1 MQCWAAVE
9 TPQIAISRS
18 FVTDFA
24 VRRHPHWKRHSAAPS
39 VTDFPEDGPPPIL
52 PQIGTCDGPFRHGLR
67 LFPKIPGFGLAIRR
81 GEGSLAPRFSF
92 FWQAV
97 GAPVPCQKLLSRG
110 NVGRKTHQQHNTT
123 PNQTHTM
130 STAIAEPANQELNDL
145 IDSKFREFRE
155 GSIVKGTIL
164 EIRPQVVL
172 VDVGYK
178 SEGAI
183 PSNEFED
190 EEIEIGDE
198 IEVLLEKLENEEGMV
213 VLSKE
218 KAAHKQNWEKIVK
231 VFQDGGLVRGK
242 VKSVVKGGLT
252 VNVGVEAF
260 LPGSQV
266 DIIPPKDLN
275 EYVGNVYEFK
285 IVKVNDERKNIV
297 LSRREVIEAERSE
310 LRQRFLLTVKI
321 GDKVTGAIK
330 NITDFGA
337 FVDLQGM
344 DGLLHITDMSWG
356 RINHPSELLH
366 IGQSV
371 DVVILDVD
379 REKERVSLGLKQMS
393 ENPWEDIERKY
404 PIGANVRGRV
414 TKLLPYGAF
423 VEIERGVEGL
433 VHVSELSWV
442 KRITRPS
449 DVLEIGQEIHAVVL
463 GISIEEQKISL
474 GVRQLEVNPWDEIE
488 LRYPVGATIR
498 GPVRNLTAYGAFVE
512 LEEGIDGM
520 IHVSD
525 MSWTRKINHPSEVLK
540 KNDEV
545 EATVLAIDKANQRV
559 SLGIKQT
566 EEDPWSLIDGRFK
579 VGDLVKGTV
588 AKIASFG
595 AFISLDGDIDGLIHI
610 SQLSEEHVEKVKDVI
625 KMGEEVEARV
635 IKVDKVE
642 RRIGL
647 SIKAVNYSEEQLKKE
662 SASFESLRPSSE
674 MVGLEQAFNLAA
686 AASEDWSP
694 GE

>member
-1 MQCWAAVE
+1 M
-9 TPQIAISRS
+9 S
-18 FVTDFA
+18 
-24 VRRHPHWKRHSAAPS
+24 SA
-39 VTDFPEDGPPPIL
+39 L
-52 PQIGTCDGPFRHGLR
+52 
-67 LFPKIPGFGLAIRR
+67 
-81 GEGSLAPRFSF
+81 
-92 FWQAV
+92 
-97 GAPVPCQKLLSRG
+97 
-110 NVGRKTHQQHNTT
+110 
-123 PNQTHTM
+123 
-130 STAIAEPANQELNDL
+130 AEPTNTELNDL

-164 EIRPQVVL
+164 DIRPQVVL
-172 VDVGYK
+172 VDIGYK

-183 PSNEFED
+183 PANEFED
-190 EEIEIGDE
+190 EDVEVGDE

-218 KAAHKQNWEKIVK
+218 KAAHKQNWDKIVK

-242 VKSVVKGGLT
+242 VKGIVKGGLT

-275 EYVGNVYEFK
+275 EYLGNVYEFK

-310 LRQRFLLTVKI
+310 QRQEFLGSVKI
-321 GDKVTGAIK
+321 GDKVVGAVK

-366 IGQSV
+366 IGQNV
-371 DVVILDVD
+371 EVIILDVD

-393 ENPWEDIERKY
+393 ENPWEDIERKF
-404 PIGANVRGRV
+404 PIGKQVKGRV

-423 VEIERGVEGL
+423 IEIEKGVEGL

-449 DVLEIGQEIHAVVL
+449 DVLEMDQEIVAVVL

-474 GVRQLEVNPWDEIE
+474 GVRQLDSNPWDEIE
-488 LRYPVGATIR
+488 ARYPIGATIK
-498 GPVRNLTAYGAFVE
+498 GPVRNLTVYGAFVE

-545 EATVLAIDKANQRV
+545 EAVVLAIDKANQRV
-559 SLGIKQT
+559 SLGVKQA
-566 EEDPWSLIDGRFK
+566 EEDPWSLIDSRFR

-595 AFISLDGDIDGLIHI
+595 AFVSLEGDIDGLIHI
-610 SQLSEEHVEKVKDVI
+610 SQLSEDHVEKVKDVI
-625 KMGEEVEARV
+625 KVGDEIEARV

-647 SIKAVNYSEEQLKKE
+647 SIKAVGYSEEQLKKE

-674 MVGLEQAFNLAA
+674 MVGLEQAFNLAT
-686 AASEDWSP
+686 AASEEWSP
-694 GE
+694 GQDEE

>member
-1 MQCWAAVE
+1 
-9 TPQIAISRS
+9 
-18 FVTDFA
+18 
-24 VRRHPHWKRHSAAPS
+24 
-39 VTDFPEDGPPPIL
+39 
-52 PQIGTCDGPFRHGLR
+52 
-67 LFPKIPGFGLAIRR
+67 
-81 GEGSLAPRFSF
+81 
-92 FWQAV
+92 
-97 GAPVPCQKLLSRG
+97 
-110 NVGRKTHQQHNTT
+110 
-123 PNQTHTM
+123 M
-130 STAIAEPANQELNDL
+130 STAVLENTNQELSDL
-145 IDSKFREFRE
+145 IDAKFREFRE
-155 GSIVKGTIL
+155 GTIVKGTII

-172 VDVGYK
+172 VDIGYK

-190 EEIEIGDE
+190 EEIEAGDE
-198 IEVLLEKLENEEGMV
+198 VEVLLERLENDEGMV

-242 VKSVVKGGLT
+242 VKAVVKGGLT

-297 LSRREVIEAERSE
+297 LSRREVIEAERAE
-310 LRQRFLLTVKI
+310 LRQHFLQSVKV
-321 GDKVTGAIK
+321 GDKVTGAVK

-356 RINHPSELLH
+356 RINHPSEMLI
-366 IGQSV
+366 IGQPV

-393 ENPWEDIERKY
+393 DNPWEDIERKFA
-404 PIGANVRGRV
+404 IGSNVKGKV

-423 VEIERGVEGL
+423 IELERGVEGL

-449 DVLEIGQEIHAVVL
+449 DVLELDQVIEAVVL

-474 GVRQLEVNPWDEIE
+474 GVRQLEPNPWDEIE
-488 LRYPVGATIR
+488 SRYPIGATIK

-520 IHVSD
+520 VHVSD

-545 EATVLAIDKANQRV
+545 EAIVLSIDKPNQRV
-559 SLGIKQT
+559 SLGLKQL
-566 EEDPWSLIDGRFK
+566 EDDPWSHIDERFK

-588 AKIASFG
+588 AKLASFG

-610 SQLSEEHVEKVKDVI
+610 SQLSEDHVEKVKDVI
-625 KMGEEVEARV
+625 KVGDEVEARV

-647 SIKAVNYSEEQLKKE
+647 SIKAVNYNEADLKKE

-674 MVGLEQAFNLAA
+674 MVGLEQAFNLASLSTEEWSP
-686 AASEDWSP
+686 SED
-694 GE
+694 

>member
-1 MQCWAAVE
+1 M
-9 TPQIAISRS
+9 
-18 FVTDFA
+18 
-24 VRRHPHWKRHSAAPS
+24 S
-39 VTDFPEDGPPPIL
+39 VG
-52 PQIGTCDGPFRHGLR
+52 
-67 LFPKIPGFGLAIRR
+67 
-81 GEGSLAPRFSF
+81 FSF
-92 FWQAV
+92 PGQLKEENAT
-97 GAPVPCQKLLSRG
+97 
-110 NVGRKTHQQHNTT
+110 NQHN
-123 PNQTHTM
+123 PKPDNIM
-130 STAIAEPANQELNDL
+130 AYACAEPTNQELVDL

-172 VDVGYK
+172 VDIGYK

-190 EEIEIGDE
+190 EEIEVGDE
-198 IEVLLEKLENEEGMV
+198 IEVLLEKLENDEGMV

-310 LRQRFLLTVKI
+310 QRQVFLQSVKI

-379 REKERVSLGLKQMS
+379 KEKERVSLGLKQMS
-393 ENPWEDIERKY
+393 DNPWEDIERKY
-404 PIGANVRGRV
+404 PIGANVKGRV

-423 VEIERGVEGL
+423 IEIERGVEGL

-449 DVLEIGQEIHAVVL
+449 DVLEIGQEIEAVVL

-474 GVRQLEVNPWDEIE
+474 GVRQLDSNPWDEIE
-488 LRYPVGATIR
+488 LRYPVGATIK

-545 EATVLAIDKANQRV
+545 EAIVLAIDKGNQRV

-566 EEDPWSLIDGRFK
+566 EGDPWSMIDSRFK

-595 AFISLDGDIDGLIHI
+595 AFVSLDGDIDGLIHI
-610 SQLSEEHVEKVKDVI
+610 SQLSEDHVEKVKDII
-625 KMGEEVEARV
+625 KVGDEIEARV

-647 SIKAVNYSEEQLKKE
+647 SIKAVGYSEEQLKKE

-694 GE
+694 GQED